1 MTVRDVQ
8 VVITGFGA
16 VTGVGD
22 DEALRAVWLAGG
34 TGVRSFADDKD
45 VGGLPPGYGARVD
58 FPHKELRQLPGARGL
73 RPGTMTEF
81 TFLACAAVGRALR
94 SAGIDDP
101 EHDDVAVMD
110 RRGVYLGSYTNFPKL
125 KKHTKLAHVMGSV
138 AEAEA
143 GEYVI
148 DDARIEQGMKGFTG
162 FDFLKLMNNMP
173 TAHAAIQ
180 AAARGP
186 ANTLLGH
193 APVGL
198 QAIGRAV
205 DGLRLDLADQFIAGG
220 TGPGT
225 SEGLITVRHG
235 NRLLAA
241 ATEAPET
248 AARPLDAR
256 ASGLVPGD
264 GAGAVVLE
272 TAETAA
278 ARGARPLARVA
289 AWRDLFVAP
298 PTPRGGASAAAVER
312 LLRSLLQDAG
322 WSVGDVDYI
331 AASGIG
337 LERVDAAEA
346 AGIGAVFGD
355 QLDRTVVAVHTGVTG
370 FCEGGHACLGLVGA
384 LQAMTDGLVPPQ
396 VNLDTPRAGLERM
409 LRVTQPTPW
418 EVSHAVVLGTSPEG
432 TLVALAIETS

>member
-1 MTVRDVQ
+1 MSVRDVD

-16 VTGVGD
+16 VTGLGD
-22 DEALRAVWLAGG
+22 DAAFRAAWLAGES
-34 TGVRSFADDKD
+34 GVRDFSDHKD

-58 FPHKELRQLPGARGL
+58 FAHKQLRPLPGARGL

-81 TFLACAAVGRALR
+81 TFLACGAVGRALQ
-94 SAGIDDP
+94 SAGIDNPAD
-101 EHDDVAVMD
+101 DDVAVMD

-125 KKHTKLAHVMGSV
+125 KKHTSLTHRMADPET
-138 AEAEA
+138 AA
-143 GEYVI
+143 GGTYAI
-148 DDARIEQGMKGFTG
+148 DDARIQDGMKGFTG

-186 ANTLLGH
+186 ANTMLGH

-205 DGLRLDLADQFIAGG
+205 DGLRLDLADVFVAGG

-225 SEGLITVRHG
+225 SEGLVTLRHG
-235 NRLLAA
+235 NRMLADA
-241 ATEAPET
+241 GLDPAT
-248 AARPLDAR
+248 AARPLDSGAT
-256 ASGLVPGD
+256 GLVPGD

-272 TAETAA
+272 TAENATG
-278 ARGARPLARVA
+278 RGATPIARVA

-298 PTPRGGASAAAVER
+298 PTPRGGINASAVER
-312 LLRSLLQDAG
+312 LLRSLLADAG
-322 WSVGDVDYI
+322 WEAAEVDYI

-337 LERVDAAEA
+337 LASVDAAEA
-346 AGIGAVFGD
+346 AGIGAVFGA
-355 QLDRTVVAVHTGVTG
+355 QLGETVVAVHTGVTG

-384 LQAMTDGLVPPQ
+384 LQSMVDGMAAPQ
-396 VNLDTPRAGLERM
+396 VNMSAPLAGLEGIAR
-409 LRVTQPTPW
+409 LTEATPRD
-418 EVSHAVVLGTSPEG
+418 VKKAVVLGTSPEG
-432 TLVALAIETS
+432 TLVGIAIEAL